1 MRIILTFSLIA
12 LVVAIVA
19 VLLAVGF
26 KDRLASLPFFPS
38 KSILATPA
46 DVGLPYEEILI
57 PTSDGE
63 RLAAWFIPG
72 PGEGKAGSGLTLL
85 FFHGNGGNISHCLD
99 SLVIFH
105 RLGLGVLIVDYR
117 GYGLSTGQPSVNGTL
132 LDAASAWD
140 WLLSHKGL
148 TPDRIVIHGRS
159 LGGGV
164 AAHLASQVG
173 PRGLILESTFTS
185 LRDVVDARYVWAPT
199 SLLFPQD
206 YNIPGDLAG
215 LRLPL
220 LVVHSPDDESVP
232 YALGQAIYQG
242 YGGPKSFLRL
252 KGSHNAGFLL
262 DRENYAKGLEA
273 FLISI
278 GNSPS

>member
-1 MRIILTFSLIA
+1 MLTISLILLA
-12 LVVAIVA
+12 VTVVTA
-19 VLLAVGF
+19 LLAVGC
-26 KDRLASLPFFPS
+26 KDRVASIPFFPS
-38 KSILATPA
+38 RTIEATPA
-46 DVGLPYEEILI
+46 DMGLPCEETRI

-72 PGEGKAGSGLTLL
+72 PGKGKAGSGLTLL

-105 RLGLGVLIVDYR
+105 RLGLDVLIVDYR
-117 GYGLSTGQPSVNGTL
+117 GYGFSTGQPSVNGTL
-132 LDAASAWD
+132 LDADAAWD

-164 AAHLASQVG
+164 AAHLASRVG

-185 LRDVVDARYVWAPT
+185 LRDVVKARYVWAPAG
-199 SLLFPQD
+199 LLFPRD
-206 YNIPGDLAG
+206 YNIPGCLAG
-215 LRLPL
+215 LRFPL

-232 YALGQAIYQG
+232 YALGQNIYQG
-242 YGGPKSFLRL
+242 YDGPKSFLRL
-252 KGSHNAGFLL
+252 KGSHNACFLR
-262 DRENYAKGLEA
+262 DRENYARGLEA